1 MTSLVF
7 GGASIVLQAG
17 QVLVAG
23 RDRMATLTISDPHV
37 SRQHAKVE
45 AFEDGSV
52 LVSDIGSVNGI
63 LVSGE
68 RVPWVLLNAGGEFT
82 LGLTRVRVEI

>member
-7 GGASIVLQAG
+7 GGTSIKLHAG
-17 QVLVAG
+17 QTLLAG
-23 RDRMATLTISDPHV
+23 RDRMATLTVPDPHV

-68 RVPWVLLNAGGEFT
+68 RVPWALLHAGSEFT
-82 LGLTRVRVEI
+82 IGLTRMRIEA